1 MNALIA
7 GCGKKLYHVKG
18 QGDAEDRDD
27 EGDPIVVERTEGL
40 QTSFQGNVQRGE
52 APMRSTT
59 GRKRSRIFNRLFKCV
74 RFESSY
80 HDGYECLSESTKI
93 CGVFAVNKIESLT
106 SRYYVNNRMLP
117 RVE

>member
-52 APMRSTT
+52 VHA
-59 GRKRSRIFNRLFKCV
+59 K
-74 RFESSY
+74 ESG
-80 HDGYECLSESTKI
+80 HFRRHQ
-93 CGVFAVNKIESLT
+93 CGLQLGGKDLEYSIGFSNA
-106 SRYYVNNRMLP
+106 
-117 RVE
+117 